1 MLSFVFFG
9 PIESQI
15 ANFLKDRIPVVGPSC
30 MYEKEI
36 IPAFLD
42 SDVSQVSS
50 QFSIAELGKLKSD
63 VYRFF
68 SLKINSSTEVPELS
82 ASKDLPLVFS
92 ISTFDNLVRHMK
104 SGISPFL

>member
-1 MLSFVFFG
+1 MIFG
-9 PIESQI
+9 PIEGQI
-15 ANFLKDRIPVVGPSC
+15 EHFLKDPIPVVGPPC

-50 QFSIAELGKLKSD
+50 EFSIAELGKLKSD
-63 VYRFF
+63 AYRFLP
-68 SLKINSSTEVPELS
+68 LKINSSTEVPELS

-92 ISTFDNLVRHMK
+92 ISTFDNLVRNMK
-104 SGISPFL
+104 SEISPYL